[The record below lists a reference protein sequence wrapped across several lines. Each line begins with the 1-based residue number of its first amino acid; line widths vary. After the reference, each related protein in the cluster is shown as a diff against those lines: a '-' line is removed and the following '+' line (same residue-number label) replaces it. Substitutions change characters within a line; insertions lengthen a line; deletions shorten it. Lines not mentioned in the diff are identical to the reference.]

1 MPNLLHEAGGR
12 ELALTWELHLDDLMI
27 ARFAQLVVER
37 DLEHIART
45 SWATERLTLE
55 GLFDRALGTLRDH
68 AGRAA
73 ILDLDSELG
82 SGCLAHLS
90 LGRGRA
96 HLVVAAKSV
105 DVLPAARTWVQE
117 RYPTAKPAERERAEI
132 TFWMNDRHNRRLT
145 RAVQVPAW
153 QTISGNY
160 PEAVAGSLSRLMESQ
175 FTDGE
180 SGGLIL
186 WHGEPGTGK
195 TYAVRALAWEWREWC
210 SCHYIT
216 DPEAF
221 FGNHTH
227 YMLDVLLTEEDEE
240 EDNGRWR
247 LLVLEDTGELLS
259 ADAKDRTGQGLS
271 RLLNV
276 ADGLLGQGLRV
287 LVLVTTN
294 ESLRALHPAVSR
306 PGRCVSQIEFTAFP
320 AQEAD
325 SWLAERGLNGD
336 GSRHTLASLFA
347 RAEGREEEATKRP
360 IGFRVGYSRP
370 GPEPP

>member
-1 MPNLLHEAGGR
+1 MPNLLHEAAGR
-12 ELALTWELHLDDLMI
+12 ELSLTWELDLDYLTT

-55 GLFDRALGTLRDH
+55 GLFDLALGTLRDSTE
-68 AGRAA
+68 RTA

-90 LGRGRA
+90 LRRGRA
-96 HLVVAAKSV
+96 HLTVAASSV
-105 DVLPAARTWVQE
+105 DALSAARVWAQE
-117 RYPTAKPAERERAEI
+117 RYSVAQPAEHHRAEI
-132 TFWMNDRHNRRLT
+132 TFWMHDHRNRRVT
-145 RAVQVPAW
+145 RTVQVPAW
-153 QTISGNY
+153 QTICGNY
-160 PEAVAGSLSRLMESQ
+160 PAAVASSVAQLMESR
-175 FTDGE
+175 FTDAE
-180 SGGLIL
+180 SGGLVL
-186 WHGEPGTGK
+186 WHGAPGTGK

-210 SCHYIT
+210 GCHYVT

-227 YMLDVLLTEEDEE
+227 YMLDVLLHEDDDEE
-240 EDNGRWR
+240 EGDRWR

-320 AQEAD
+320 GAEAD
-325 SWLAERGLNGD
+325 AWLAEQGLEGT
-336 GSRHTLASLFA
+336 GTSRTLASLFA
-347 RAEGREEEATKRP
+347 RTEGREEEPAKRP
-360 IGFRVGYSRP
+360 IGFRVT
-370 GPEPP
+370 